1 MLPFFNLIRKD
12 IKNKLFSPKADLV
25 SLTVRLDSSLFW
37 TSWDIDID
45 RDIFSNYVF
54 GSSTRKQKYGRHQ
67 HQCQRHHRHQS
78 KHQQVKYTRATVT
91 SGRNQPNHQ
100 HNLPI
105 NSPSG
110 PINTRVTQHKIPRH
124 HHKTT
129 QRMNNSLSDHQY
141 PRFYPITQTQITHS
155 GESWWF
161 IHLLKRWPKETVLS
175 LSGNIV
181 LIESKNSM
189 THWHSRW
196 PRNFMLL
203 SNLCVLPLH
212 FLTHYNRTIWI
223 QVFEFKYKSIYLL
236 LDWLTAKK
244 PNVQIHK

>member
-1 MLPFFNLIRKD
+1 MCLGRRPESRNM
-12 IKNKLFSPKADLV
+12 V
-25 SLTVRLDSSLFW
+25 G
-37 TSWDIDID
+37 TSTNANAI
-45 RDIFSNYVF
+45 
-54 GSSTRKQKYGRHQ
+54 
-67 HQCQRHHRHQS
+67 
-78 KHQQVKYTRATVT
+78 TVT
-91 SGRNQPNHQ
+91 SQNTNKSSTHVRLWQVDGTSPTTNTISQSIHPLVPSILV
-100 HNLPI
+100 LP
-105 NSPSG
+105 
-110 PINTRVTQHKIPRH
+110 NTRYHDTTS
-124 HHKTT
+124 HKTT